1 MGYVSSVLHERT
13 RGRIAYHTLTAA
25 LLRPAGTVKEIII
38 GISDDSIATS
48 QLTRVKRTT
57 KENFMGK

>member
-1 MGYVSSVLHERT
+1 
-13 RGRIAYHTLTAA
+13 LTGA